1 MALRFNSFYKQVVTE
16 AELDAMLDGLE
27 AADWALG
34 EDWALTGIISGGAVT
49 AETPSSLNIAIG
61 GPFLAYTPEGKRL
74 YVSAVAT
81 TKDCST
87 DVNGASTLPTL
98 NLERYLLLV
107 AAFDRAL
114 SNQRTDGNGDPIW
127 YQRDESVTFEIIQ
140 GSEAAV
146 GAAVPPT
153 VPSARTVLKIIKLT
167 NVAGVIE
174 ISGSDLFDEV
184 STTRRDDWL
193 YYNYSLHFG
202 VDKQYGTP
210 SEALQFLFGYLDTL
224 TATQVA
230 KANPPDWT
238 GGAAWKIAHGST
250 ADDMLD
256 SLVNNLASQAT
267 GGGAHLLGIYD
278 CAAWH
283 DTTANAAGSLF
294 TRVNGIITDLVNAAG
309 SDRIGAAAYAPG
321 GAYSISAGSVQ
332 DQLQGLLTS
341 INSHVATGGGD
352 HAASVITYTPG
363 VNWYGGGTTGDIAAT
378 DVQAA
383 ISEIV
388 TDLVA
393 TASSTNSGTA
403 RIGGNQFTAN
413 GAIGANSISV
423 LASSLVAQL
432 EAICTYMVDCV
443 YRGSV
448 VGDAQTVN
456 CDYLPGTSAL
466 WDLGTTLLGWKDLWL
481 TGEIQ
486 LANSAVKTK
495 YRVFPPMS
503 SMWMNL
509 GENNNAT
516 ASDDTHWQFTV
527 VGGSPAV
534 NAIDPVT
541 SLLYIPLSPAL
552 LAGETLKQ
560 VEVDYDNDGAGN
572 VTMNVVRQSA
582 WNSNGAVTIGTLT
595 FATDDGR
602 HTYTVN
608 VNPDVA
614 IDDDDM
620 LWLQIQ
626 TDTTNASY
634 FGCRAQIEFN
644 SLIR

>member
-1 MALRFNSFYKQVVTE
+1 
-16 AELDAMLDGLE
+16 
-27 AADWALG
+27 
-34 EDWALTGIISGGAVT
+34 
-49 AETPSSLNIAIG
+49 
-61 GPFLAYTPEGKRL
+61 
-74 YVSAVAT
+74 
-81 TKDCST
+81 
-87 DVNGASTLPTL
+87 
-98 NLERYLLLV
+98 
-107 AAFDRAL
+107 
-114 SNQRTDGNGDPIW
+114 
-127 YQRDESVTFEIIQ
+127 VTFEIIQ

-210 SEALQFLFGYLDTL
+210 SEALQFLFGHLDTL

-238 GGAAWKIAHGST
+238 GGAAWKVAHGST

-283 DTTANAAGSLF
+283 DTTANAAGSVF
-294 TRVNGIITDLVNAAG
+294 ARVNGIITDLVNAAG
-309 SDRIGAAAYAPG
+309 SDRIGGAAYAPG
-321 GAYSISAGSVQ
+321 GAFSISAGSVQ
-332 DQLQGLLTS
+332 DQLRALLV
-341 INSHVATGGGD
+341 NVNDHVANGGGN
-352 HAASVITYTPG
+352 HTAAAIVYTPG
-363 VNWYGGGTTGDIAAT
+363 VAWYAGGGGTGDIAAT

-388 TDLVA
+388 TDLKA
-393 TASSTNSGTA
+393 TAGALDSGTA
-403 RIGGNQFTAN
+403 RIAGHQFTSN
-413 GAIGANSISV
+413 GSLGANSITV
-423 LASSLVAQL
+423 LVGSIAEQMD
-432 EAICTYMVDCV
+432 AICTYMVDCV

-448 VGDAQTVN
+448 VGDGQTVN
-456 CDYLPGTSAL
+456 SDFMPGTVNL
-466 WDLGTTLLGWKDLWL
+466 WDLGSTVLGWKDLYI
-481 TGEIQ
+481 TGDIK
-486 LANSAVKTK
+486 LAASAVKTK

-503 SMWMNL
+503 SMWLNL
-509 GENNNAT
+509 GENDNAT
-516 ASDDTHWQFTV
+516 ASDDTHWKFTV

-534 NAIDPVT
+534 NAIDPVA

-560 VEVDYDNDGAGN
+560 VEVDYDNDGAGT
-572 VTMNVVRQSA
+572 VAMKVVRQSA
-582 WNSNGAVTIGTLT
+582 WNSNGATVIGTLDVI
-595 FATDDGR
+595 TDDGR
-602 HTYTVN
+602 DTYPVD
-608 VNPDVA
+608 VSPDVV
-614 IDDDDM
+614 IDEDDM

-626 TDTTNASY
+626 TDTANASY